1 MESAHPPGEVTN
13 ISDRVP
19 QTEVFARATPSAGIA
34 LDTFAGRV
42 GQRREQA
49 CEQADAYLLDSAVLV
64 VDACLT
70 DMGVLLSDKLGPA
83 IAAKA
88 LNRVLGDHAYK
99 HLVRLMHTNHPSM
112 KWPATAEA
120 ASAETKFADL
130 P

>member
-1 MESAHPPGEVTN
+1 MSANHSVPGSDPTDNVTLRGRA
-13 ISDRVP
+13 RVLGN
-19 QTEVFARATPSAGIA
+19 T